1 MVLVE
6 DVTDSSASSPGSN
19 DQGSTRSNTS
29 QSQPESTPNTGS
41 SDLVVKKYI

>member
-19 DQGSTRSNTS
+19 DQGSTRSNAT
-29 QSQPESTPNTGS
+29 QSQPESAPNSGS
-41 SDLVVKKYI
+41 SDLVVRYL